1 MDPFEFDL
9 KAVERE
15 GKADPVILEKGIVAS
30 VLSKNGDL
38 SADSFNFTTG
48 PEGPPL
54 PDYGIPSRGATEFAG
69 EDGLGHEMPED
80 LPQGLVVYQE
90 YDLMLWVTASKSELR
105 SALLEHLLYDA
116 PMSP

>member
-1 MDPFEFDL
+1 MGHSGIPTKIYAQTGASKFTVSIDKVDPFEFDL

-54 PDYGIPSRGATEFAG
+54 PDYGILSRGATEFAG
-69 EDGLGHEMPED
+69 EDGLGDEMPED

-90 YDLMLWVTASKSELR
+90 YDLML
-105 SALLEHLLYDA
+105 
-116 PMSP
+116 